1 MIILQALSK
10 FYYSDALFPV
20 MWTVLLVA
28 LVAAVVYFIDGVRK
42 YAYWLKKDYE
52 A

>member
-1 MIILQALSK
+1 MIHQTLAK
-10 FYYSDALFPV
+10 FYFNDALFLT
-20 MWTVLLVA
+20 MWAVLLIA
-28 LVAAVVYFIDGVRK
+28 LVAAIVYFIDGVRK